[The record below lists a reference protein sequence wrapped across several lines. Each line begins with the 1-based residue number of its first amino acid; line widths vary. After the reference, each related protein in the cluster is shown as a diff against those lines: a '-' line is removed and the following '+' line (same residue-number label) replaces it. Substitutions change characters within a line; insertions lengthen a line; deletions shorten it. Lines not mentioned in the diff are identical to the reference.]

1 MAYDIILLSGY
12 ERKNMDNIR
21 TQISQIA
28 KKLALKSGTIS
39 NWPKYTSIPIF

>member
-12 ERKNMDNIR
+12 ERKNMDNIC

-28 KKLALKSGTIS
+28 KKFGSKKWDDFKLA
-39 NWPKYTSIPIF
+39 